1 MKPKDIADRKK
12 KKDKNRSF
20 ESLVEFMGDSTNE
33 PRGAVIFFS
42 YNHNLSKLMPWYTF
56 HKGALQLLSEA

>member
-1 MKPKDIADRKK
+1 MKQYFYIVVKPKGIADKK

-20 ESLVEFMGDSTNE
+20 ESLVELTGGSTNE

-42 YNHNLSKLMPWYTF
+42 TIITF
-56 HKGALQLLSEA
+56 QS

>member
-1 MKPKDIADRKK
+1 MKQYFYIVVKPKGIADK

-20 ESLVEFMGDSTNE
+20 ESLVELMGGSTNE

-42 YNHNLSKLMPWYTF
+42 TIITF
-56 HKGALQLLSEA
+56 QS